1 MTLRSRD
8 VCVLQARLTTLQKVY
23 IHQMYKCEFAD
34 DVALLATTCTAAD
47 AVISVYSSEARK
59 FGLMVSTP
67 KTKFLV
73 VGHGMQEEE
82 SLPMSINGGTIE
94 CVKEFPFLGSLI
106 AASGRIDAEVDK
118 CLANAS
124 KAFGALRQAVFTD
137 ANLISITTMRHVY
150 QACILSVLQL
160 MYGGECWIPL
170 RKYLKRLNAF
180 HHHCIRSAGNQRQ
193 WEERTTSG
201 WTRE

>member
-1 MTLRSRD
+1 
-8 VCVLQARLTTLQKVY
+8 
-23 IHQMYKCEFAD
+23 MYKCEFAD
-34 DVALLATTCTAAD
+34 AVALLATTHTAAE
-47 AVISVYSSEARK
+47 AVISAYSSEARK
-59 FGLMVSTP
+59 FGLTVSTP

-124 KAFGALRQAVFTD
+124 KAFG
-137 ANLISITTMRHVY
+137 
-150 QACILSVLQL
+150 
-160 MYGGECWIPL
+160 PL
-170 RKYLKRLNAF
+170 
-180 HHHCIRSAGNQRQ
+180 
-193 WEERTTSG
+193 
-201 WTRE
+201 